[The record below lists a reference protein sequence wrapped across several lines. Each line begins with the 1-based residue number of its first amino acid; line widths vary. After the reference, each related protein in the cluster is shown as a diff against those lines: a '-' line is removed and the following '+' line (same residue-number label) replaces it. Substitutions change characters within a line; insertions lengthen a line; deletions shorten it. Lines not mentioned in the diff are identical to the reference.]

1 MFDPGDDFPAVVD
14 GLEAV
19 TLQRADGSASM
30 PVSSALR
37 LAERL
42 HQAAPTEGVYQLAR
56 AVWHLPAAEL
66 PEAPRPGDVV
76 VDASQRRWTV
86 LVAERAAAGT
96 RWRVRTEAHGLDPS
110 RHDTIDIEQ
119 PVYTKS
125 ETGALRA
132 TWQAVATGLA
142 VRIQPVAETMHAEP
156 GRLFSGTRV
165 VVYLAQ
171 PAAVDA
177 QCRLR
182 DSQGHLYTIL
192 QVRKLSR
199 NDALVEI
206 DALRQP

>member
-1 MFDPGDDFPAVVD
+1 MFDPGGDFPAVVD

-19 TLQRADGSASM
+19 TVERADGSAST
-30 PVSSALR
+30 PVSAALR

-42 HQAAPTEGVYQLAR
+42 QEGAPTEGVYQVAR

-66 PEAPRPGDVV
+66 PEAPRLGDVV
-76 VDASQRRWTV
+76 VDGGQRRWTILAV
-86 LVAERAAAGT
+86 ERAAAGT
-96 RWRVRTEAHGLDPS
+96 RWRCRTEARALDPA
-110 RHDTIDIEQ
+110 RQETIDIQQ
-119 PVYTKS
+119 PVYTKTES
-125 ETGALRA
+125 GAWVA
-132 TWQAVATGLA
+132 TWQAVATGLPA
-142 VRIQPVAETMHAEP
+142 RIQPVKATMHAEP
-156 GRLFSGTRV
+156 GRLWPATRV
-165 VVYLAQ
+165 IVYLAQ

-192 QVRKLSR
+192 QVRNTSR